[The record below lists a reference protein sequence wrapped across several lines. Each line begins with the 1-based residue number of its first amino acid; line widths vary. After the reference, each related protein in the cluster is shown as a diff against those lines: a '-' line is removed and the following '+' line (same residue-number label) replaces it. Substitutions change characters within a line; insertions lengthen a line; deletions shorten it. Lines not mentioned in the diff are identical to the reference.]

1 MAKRSKISVV
11 FFVLLVFSIL
21 LFLLSRAG
29 YLDGPQSIFARVF
42 SPLQGISFSAFNF
55 LSNSGNSELEKLKN
69 ENKELVKRL
78 VEHENIKRD
87 NQALRDQF
95 EKGGEERLKL
105 LPAKIAGAPSFLP
118 GVTDPVTFI
127 IDKGTE
133 DGVRV
138 GTAVVVK
145 NILVGKVTSA
155 NAYISKVDILTHP
168 SFSLIVKNQRT
179 NANGVT
185 KGEGGRELILDNV
198 LQEDD
203 IKSSDIIVTRG
214 NQTEK
219 GVGIPP
225 DIIVGKVLSIDKKP
239 SEVFQKGK
247 VESPLEFSKLSTVF
261 VVTY

>member
-11 FFVLLVFSIL
+11 FFLLLIFSIL
-21 LFLLSRAG
+21 LFVLSQAGLLS
-29 YLDGPQSIFARVF
+29 GPQSIFARVF

-55 LSNSGNSELEKLKN
+55 LSNAGNFEVKKLQNENRDLLNKLADQEKLISD
-69 ENKELVKRL
+69 NK
-78 VEHENIKRD
+78 
-87 NQALRDQF
+87 ALRDQF
-95 EKGGEERLKL
+95 ERGGEERLRL
-105 LPAKIAGAPSFLP
+105 LPAKIVGAPSFLP
-118 GVTDPVTFI
+118 GVTDPVTLI
-127 IDKGTE
+127 VDKGSE

-145 NILVGKVTSA
+145 NILVGKVVAA
-155 NAYISKVDILTHP
+155 NAHFSKVEILTHP
-168 SFSLIVKNQRT
+168 SFSLVVKNQRT

-185 KGEGGRELILDNV
+185 SGEGGRELILDNV

-203 IKSSDIIVTRG
+203 IKTSDIIVTRG
-214 NQTEK
+214 SQNED

-225 DIIVGKVLSIDKKP
+225 DIIVGKVLSIEKKP